1 MILQCWLWEC
11 TEQEGK
17 TPNGRKEWQELGDQ
31 HSSHSSLW
39 EGGQAPGSQGGGL
52 ADAWLYIHFFKCWE
66 FLRALLGSVT
76 NTGESEGLPSPAL
89 GLVTPHLGALV
100 VMSVQEA
107 HHHHPGLL

>member
-1 MILQCWLWEC
+1 MHSVYICTLHTRQARLRKPQRIDFRPLGGHITTMWMRDVGPYPGITLCVCILF
-11 TEQEGK
+11 
-17 TPNGRKEWQELGDQ
+17 
-31 HSSHSSLW
+31 
-39 EGGQAPGSQGGGL
+39 
-52 ADAWLYIHFFKCWE
+52 HFFKCWE